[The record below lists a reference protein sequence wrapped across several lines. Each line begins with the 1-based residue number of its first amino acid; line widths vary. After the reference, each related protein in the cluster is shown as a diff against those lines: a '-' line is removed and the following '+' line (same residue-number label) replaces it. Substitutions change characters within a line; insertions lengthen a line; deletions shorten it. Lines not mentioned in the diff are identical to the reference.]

1 MMGVFLVI
9 LYFLIGQ
16 LFIQIIDDDIGW
28 KDEIL
33 ISIFWP
39 ILVLLYL
46 TVVIIYVV
54 KIKILK
60 K

>member
-1 MMGVFLVI
+1 MIYAFLVA
-9 LYFLIGQ
+9 LYILIGQ
-16 LFIQIIDDDIGW
+16 LFIQIIDDDSGW

>member
-1 MMGVFLVI
+1 MIWVFSVI

-16 LFIQIIDDDIGW
+16 LFIQIIDDDSGW

>member
-1 MMGVFLVI
+1 MIWIFLVT

-16 LFIQIIDDDIGW
+16 LFIQIIDDDSGW

>member
-1 MMGVFLVI
+1 MIWVFLAT

-16 LFIQIIDDDIGW
+16 LFIQIIDGDSGW

-33 ISIFWP
+33 ISVFWP

-46 TVVIIYVV
+46 TVVITYVV

>member
-1 MMGVFLVI
+1 MIWVFLVI

-16 LFIQIIDDDIGW
+16 LFIQIIDDDSGW